1 MNNKISRIT
10 ALENVMILAEERLEQ
25 FQDPDYTDADIVIA
39 MDSLTKVRELLNIL
53 KEGVLD
59 LNAEQTNIA
68 LAKYEK
74 SIYNQH

>member
-1 MNNKISRIT
+1 MKINRIT

-25 FQDPDYTDADIVIA
+25 FQDPNYTDADIIIA

-68 LAKYEK
+68 LAKDDK
-74 SIYNQH
+74 

>member
-39 MDSLTKVRELLNIL
+39 MDSLAKVRELLNIL

-59 LNAEQTNIA
+59 LNAEQTNVA
-68 LAKYEK
+68 LAKYER
-74 SIYNQH
+74 SIHNQH